1 MPIINKTKRT
11 AAIFNRGREVVKV
24 YDHGVLAWQKSTAIP
39 DYLCF
44 TALEAGTFTL
54 TIPAAVTPTYLSYVE
69 WSKDGRTWNHTDNTS
84 EAVTIQVDVAQGE
97 KVYWRG
103 SGIRMGTSASNTA
116 TTDSIFTATGDFEVS
131 GNIMSLLYGN
141 LFEGVTS
148 LPIGSEYTFAGLF
161 YNNNKLLSIADL
173 SLPATA
179 LVKGCYASTFYGC
192 SNMTGML
199 SSLPATSYPMA
210 ACYMMFRLCSKIDA
224 VPSLKF
230 VSGNGGYQFQYMF
243 DRCTS
248 LVDASAIVLS
258 GSDTYSFSAMFTWCS
273 ALAVTPVMSLSTLK
287 TGCFNITFQGCTNL
301 KYVKCLA
308 TDIAATNCLYNWLN
322 GVSSTGT
329 FIQAEGVEWPRGA
342 SGIPT
347 GWVDIEKRTMPSG
360 YKQVESITP
369 TIGSYFQLT
378 AYAMDN
384 HYSIEIGYRGS
395 SEEIADAT
403 YQQQIAGYN
412 LADAA
417 NLKQMCGYIYT
428 RQNTGAQVWAQRNAG
443 VYTNPNTGQQS
454 LNSSSLPSTF
464 TLDTNPHTFVYLPD
478 SSAESIKFII
488 DGTVVQTYGKT
499 YYDAANQ
506 NPIPTGA
513 PYKLYKITILRPLQ
527 RGTTYYLKG
536 YASDNTTLA
545 TDCVPCIRTSDNKV
559 GLYDFVESTFEEG
572 TGTFTAGEEI

>member
-1 MPIINKTKRT
+1 MIQGFGKEITEIPAFGHDIT
-11 AAIFNRGREVVKV
+11 EVRAM
-24 YDHGVLAWQKSTAIP
+24 GQLAWQKSIP

-44 TALEAGTFTL
+44 TALEAGRFTL
-54 TIPAAVTPTYLSYVE
+54 TIPAAVTPTYLSYIE

-84 EAVTIQVDVAQGE
+84 EAVTIDVQVASGD

-103 SGIRMGTSASNTA
+103 SGVCTTSASASTGRQ
-116 TTDSIFTATGDFEVS
+116 SIFSSTARFDAS
-131 GNIMSLLYGN
+131 GRVMSLLKGDDCANYDHLERNTVDGCLNVTFARLFSNCDTIVNAKDLVLPTFTSFHTYIYYSMFYGCGA
-141 LFEGVTS
+141 LVS
-148 LPIGSEYTFAGLF
+148 LPP
-161 YNNNKLLSIADL
+161 LLSTAL
-173 SLPATA
+173 AGNCYANLAFGCASLLNAVPLPATTLA
-179 LVKGCYASTFYGC
+179 NGCYNSMYYGC
-192 SNMTGML
+192 TSLTKG
-199 SSLPATSYPMA
+199 SDLPATNLVLNCY
-210 ACYMMFRLCSKIDA
+210 YMMYNGCS
-224 VPSLKF
+224 SLTDTGTLGF
-230 VSGNGGYQFQYMF
+230 LVTAESSCDRMFQ
-243 DRCTS
+243 S
-248 LVDASAIVLS
+248 
-258 GSDTYSFSAMFTWCS
+258 CS
-273 ALAVTPVMSLSTLK
+273 HL
-287 TGCFNITFQGCTNL
+287 NYI
-301 KYVKCLA
+301 KCLA
-308 TDIAATNCLYNWLN
+308 TDISATNCLRNWTN
-322 GVSSTGT
+322 GVVANGT

-403 YQQQIAGYN
+403 NQQQIAGYN

-454 LNSSSLPSTF
+454 LNSSSLTSTF

-488 DGTVVQTYGKT
+488 DGTVVQTYGKN
-499 YYDAANQ
+499 YYDASNQ